1 MTDLLNGWKRGT
13 SQFHKPMQELVVV
26 TGGAGFI
33 GSHLA
38 EAFVRNGYGVRVIDN
53 LSTGKLANLARVR
66 DSIDFRNVDIR
77 DLANLIPALEG
88 ASIILHHAGTSSVIR
103 SFEDQAAAHEVNVT
117 GTQNLLEAAV
127 AVQAKKVINASS
139 SSVYGDTGAELQTE
153 EAFPA
158 PRSPYGF
165 SKWLGEIYSLQFA
178 QLTRIETISLRY
190 FNVFGPRQNLDGD
203 ATAVIP
209 QFIRKLAD
217 GVRPI
222 IFGDGTQTRDFIY
235 IDSVVEANLRAA
247 KKPIPS
253 GTMMNI
259 ATGGRLSLNALI
271 EVLNE
276 IFGSQIAPIYQSDRA
291 GDIRHSCADVH
302 LSERL
307 LGDYNRTEIRDGL
320 VRTARWIL
328 SASGRTKKCEE
339 D

>member
-1 MTDLLNGWKRGT
+1 
-13 SQFHKPMQELVVV
+13 MQELVVI

-38 EAFVRNGYGVRVIDN
+38 EAFVRNHYTVRVIDN

-66 DSIDFRNVDIR
+66 DSIDFRNVDVR
-77 DLANLIPALEG
+77 DLASLIPALEG
-88 ASIILHHAGTSSVIR
+88 ASIILHHAGISSVIR
-103 SFEDQAAAHEVNVT
+103 SFEDQAATHEVNVT
-117 GTQNLLEAAV
+117 GTQNLLEAAA
-127 AVQAKKVINASS
+127 AVGAKKVINASS

-158 PRSPYGF
+158 PLSPYGF

-178 QLTRIETISLRY
+178 QITQVKTISLRY

-253 GTMMNI
+253 GTIMNI

-276 IFGSQIAPIYQSDRA
+276 IFGSQIAPIY
-291 GDIRHSCADVH
+291 
-302 LSERL
+302 
-307 LGDYNRTEIRDGL
+307 
-320 VRTARWIL
+320 
-328 SASGRTKKCEE
+328 
-339 D
+339 